1 MAKFFIADEV
11 NDSYTADVLP
21 SGALEVASLYQYSY
35 LNSAAAGAYQISSV
49 PCILHSVN
57 ISNTSTAANAVLY
70 LGNLTATACASAQ
83 ATASGVCRIG
93 LGVRGSYLFDA
104 YIDRGLTAYVATQ
117 DCDGIT
123 VTYQTAG

>member
-11 NDSYTADVLP
+11 NDSYTADVIP
-21 SGALEVASLYQYSY
+21 SGALETVAIYQYSY
-35 LNSAAAGAYQISSV
+35 LNSAAATPFMVTTV

-57 ISNTSTAANAVLY
+57 VSNTSTAANAVLY

-83 ATASGVCRIG
+83 STASGVCRIG
-93 LGVRGSYLFDA
+93 LGVRGSYIFDA
-104 YIDRGLTAYVATQ
+104 YVGRALCAYVATQ

-123 VTYQTAG
+123 ITYQTA

>member
-21 SGALEVASLYQYSY
+21 SGALETASLYQYAY
-35 LNSAAAGAYQISSV
+35 LNSAVGSTEICSNVA
-49 PCILHSVN
+49 CILHSVN
-57 ISNTSTAANAVLY
+57 VSNTSTAANAVLY
-70 LGNLTATACASAQ
+70 LGNLTASACASAQ

-104 YIDRGLTAYVATQ
+104 YVSRGLSAYIAAQ

-123 VTYQTAG
+123 ITYQTA